1 MYGRRRKR
9 GGDSGRTDPSL
20 RKGVPDNKKHRI
32 LEATIERQCDREFFE
47 PVKNLISEV
56 DCVLSL
62 GCGVGVQHLTENFG
76 DKIFLHA
83 LDTKF
88 MGATREPGIWVERC
102 AGCGDCILDI
112 TAGICPVARCS
123 KSIFNG
129 PCRGSLDGK
138 CEIDENIECAW
149 QLIFDR
155 VERLGKEELLERII
169 GLKDWSTARDEG
181 QRTVIREDARR

>member
-1 MYGRRRKR
+1 
-9 GGDSGRTDPSL
+9 
-20 RKGVPDNKKHRI
+20 
-32 LEATIERQCDREFFE
+32 
-47 PVKNLISEV
+47 
-56 DCVLSL
+56 VLSL

-129 PCRGSLDGK
+129 PCRGSQDGK

-169 GLKDWSTARDEG
+169 GLKDWSTARFFPLRWSFKLKLLLVSFLMRAEFRFLDLVALRLLLRLFAG
-181 QRTVIREDARR
+181 GL